1 MMSLQD
7 DELSALIQ
15 SKARYHKASEA
26 LHADVRARVA
36 LAAAAS
42 QEARNPDRPWSL
54 RSLFTRWAQGAG
66 GFALGVALTL
76 LMAPLLVQWAQAWH
90 QPGDADLVAEHVR
103 SLQTGQLIQVASSD
117 RHTVKPW
124 FQGKIDFAPTVLDLA
139 DAGFPLTGGRIEQVG
154 HERMAVLVYSHH
166 RHVLNLFVWP
176 ERESASAQQ
185 QGQQQA
191 PQQQY
196 RGFNLLY
203 WHDGQMR
210 YGLVSDMDAH
220 EVAAFQQA
228 WQAHRIQP

>member
-1 MMSLQD
+1 MSLQD

-15 SKARYHKASEA
+15 SKARYHRASEA

-36 LAAAAS
+36 LAAAAA
-42 QEARNPDRPWSL
+42 QEAPKPERR
-54 RSLFTRWAQGAG
+54 RSWRGVFTQWTQAAG
-66 GFALGVALTL
+66 GFAVGVALTL
-76 LMAPLLVQWAQAWH
+76 MVSPLIVQWAQTWR

-103 SLQTGQLIQVASSD
+103 SLQAGPLIQVASSD

-154 HERMAVLVYSHH
+154 RERMAVLVYAHR

-176 ERESASAQQ
+176 EREATPAQQ
-185 QGQQQA
+185 
-191 PQQQY
+191 PSQQQY

-220 EVAAFQQA
+220 EVANFQQA
-228 WQAHRIQP
+228 WRAHRLQP